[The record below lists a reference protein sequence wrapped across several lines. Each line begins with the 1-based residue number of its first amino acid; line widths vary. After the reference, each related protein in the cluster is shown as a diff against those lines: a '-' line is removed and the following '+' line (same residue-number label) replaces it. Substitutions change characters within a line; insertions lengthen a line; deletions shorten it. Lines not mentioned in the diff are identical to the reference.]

1 MMIQLVIGVVFFV
14 LLFIL
19 ISLEV
24 INKTILAMLG
34 AVLFIA
40 MGIVNQHQAYEEID
54 WHVIFLLIGMMVI
67 VGITKRSGLFQYI
80 AIKLAKLVNGDPVK
94 ILILFSILTAIL
106 SALLDNVTTVLIL
119 TPVIILIS
127 VELGLNPIPFIISSA
142 LASNIGGMATLI
154 GDPPNIMIGS
164 AAGLGFTDFIIN
176 LGPLVLILLFSH
188 CVLILL
194 FFKKKMEVSMERR
207 ARIMEFDERASIT
220 DKALLIKSLSVLFL
234 VLLLFLLHG
243 LITLEPSTVA
253 LGGAALLMLLAGGD
267 EVEDFFHEV
276 EWSTIFFF
284 IGLFIMVGGLVELG
298 VINFLAEKYLQLTAG
313 NLVLTSESIIW
324 VSGFLSAFLD
334 NIPYVATMI
343 PLVERLGQD
352 IGQASIGPVWWSLA
366 IGACLGGNGTLIG
379 ASANVVS
386 AGISGRSGYKISFME
401 FTKYGMIIMVITLA
415 ISSVYVYLRYL
426 I

>member
-1 MMIQLVIGVVFFV
+1 MFHLVTGVVFFV

-24 INKTILAMLG
+24 VNKTILALLG

-40 MGIVNQHQAYEEID
+40 TGIINEHAAYAEID
-54 WHVIFLLIGMMVI
+54 WNVIFLLIGMMVI
-67 VGITKRSGLFQYI
+67 VGITKKSGLFQYI
-80 AIKLAKLVNGDPVK
+80 AIKSAKMVNGDPVQ
-94 ILILFSILTAIL
+94 ILILFSLITAVL

-127 VELGLNPIPFIISSA
+127 VELGLSPVPYIISST

-164 AAGLGFTDFIIN
+164 AAGLGFHDFLVN
-176 LGPLVLILLFSH
+176 LGPLVLILM
-188 CVLILL
+188 VLHSLTVFLL
-194 FFKKKMEVSMERR
+194 FRKDLSVSMERR
-207 ARIMEFDERASIT
+207 ARIMEFDENASIS
-220 DKALLIKSLSVLFL
+220 DKSLLIKSLIVLAL
-234 VLLLFLLHG
+234 VLLMFLLHG
-243 LITLEPSTVA
+243 VTGLEPSTVA
-253 LGGAALLMLLAGGD
+253 LGGAALLMLLVGGE
-267 EVEDFFHEV
+267 EVEEFFHEV

-298 VINFLAEKYLQLTAG
+298 VINFLAVKYLQLTGG
-313 NLVLTSESIIW
+313 NVLVTAESIIW

-343 PLVERLGQD
+343 PLVERLGEH
-352 IGQASIGPVWWSLA
+352 IGQVAVQPVWWALA

-386 AGISGRSGYKISFME
+386 AGISGRSGYRISFLE
-401 FTKYGMIIMVITLA
+401 FTRYGMISMISTLLV
-415 ISSVYVYLRYL
+415 SSLYVYLRYL

>member
-1 MMIQLVIGVVFFV
+1 MFHLVIGVVFFV
-14 LLFIL
+14 LLFVL

-24 INKTILAMLG
+24 VNKTILAILG

-40 MGIVNQHQAYEEID
+40 TGIINEHAAYAEID
-54 WHVIFLLIGMMVI
+54 WNVIFLLIGMMVI
-67 VGITKRSGLFQYI
+67 VGITKGSGLFQYI
-80 AIKLAKLVNGDPVK
+80 AIKSAKIVNGDPVK
-94 ILILFSILTAIL
+94 ILILFSLITALL

-127 VELGLNPIPFIISSA
+127 VEMGLSPVPYIISST

-164 AAGLGFTDFIIN
+164 AARLGFHDFLIN
-176 LGPLVLILLFSH
+176 LGPLVLILLVVHS
-188 CVLILL
+188 LTIYLL
-194 FFKKKMEVSMERR
+194 FSNKLNVSMERR
-207 ARIMEFDERASIT
+207 ARIMEFDENASIS
-220 DKALLIKSLSVLFL
+220 DKALLIKSLAVMAL
-234 VLLLFLLHG
+234 VLIMFLLHG
-243 LITLEPSTVA
+243 VTGLEPSTIA
-253 LGGAALLMLLAGGD
+253 LGGAALLMLLVGGE
-267 EVEDFFHEV
+267 EVEEFFHEV

-298 VINFLAEKYLQLTAG
+298 VINYLAVKYLQLTKG
-313 NLVLTSESIIW
+313 NVLLTAESIIW

-343 PLVERLGQD
+343 PLVENLGEH
-352 IGQASIGPVWWSLA
+352 IGQIAVQPVWWSLA

-386 AGISGRSGYKISFME
+386 AGISSRSGYKISFMD
-401 FTKYGMIIMVITLA
+401 FTRYGMISMISTLLV
-415 ISSVYVYLRYL
+415 SSFYVYLRYL

>member
-1 MMIQLVIGVVFFV
+1 MTQLIIGVALFV

-19 ISLEV
+19 ISFET
-24 INKTILAMLG
+24 INKTILALLG

-40 MGIVNQHQAYEEID
+40 MGILNEHQAYAEID
-54 WHVIFLLIGMMVI
+54 WNVIFLLIGMMVI

-80 AIKLAKLVNGDPVK
+80 AIKSAKLVHGDPVK
-94 ILILFSILTAIL
+94 ILILFSIITAVL

-127 VELGLNPIPFIISSA
+127 VELGLNPVPYIISCA

-164 AAGLGFTDFIIN
+164 AAGLGFMEFLVN
-176 LGPLVLILLFSH
+176 LGPLVLILMVVHIL
-188 CVLILL
+188 LILR
-194 FFKKKMEVSMERR
+194 FFKKDLEVSMERR
-207 ARIMEFDERASIT
+207 ARIMDFDENASIK
-220 DKALLIKSLSVLFL
+220 DVKLLIKSLVVLFFVL
-234 VLLLFLLHG
+234 VLFMCHG
-243 LITLEPSTVA
+243 ITGLEPSTVA
-253 LGGAALLMLLAGGD
+253 LGGAAVLMLLAGGD
-267 EVEDFFHEV
+267 DVEEFFHEV

-284 IGLFIMVGGLVELG
+284 IGLFIMVGGLVVLG
-298 VINFLAEKYLQLTAG
+298 AIDFLAGKYLILTKG
-313 NLVLTSESIIW
+313 NILITSESIIW

-343 PLVERLGQD
+343 PLVEHLSAELG
-352 IGQASIGPVWWSLA
+352 ATATEPVWWSLA

-386 AGISGRSGYKISFME
+386 AGISSRSGYKISFIE
-401 FTKYGMIIMVITLA
+401 FTKYGMIVMVITLA
-415 ISSVYVYLRYL
+415 ISSLYVYLRYL

>member
-1 MMIQLVIGVVFFV
+1 MIQLVIGVTFFIV
-14 LLFIL
+14 LFIL

-24 INKTILAMLG
+24 INKTILALLG

-40 MGIVNQHQAYEEID
+40 MGIVNQQQAYDDID

-67 VGITKRSGLFQYI
+67 VGITKASGLFQYI
-80 AIKLAKLVNGDPVK
+80 AIKSAKVVNGDPVK
-94 ILILFSILTAIL
+94 ILILFSIITAIL

-164 AAGLGFTDFIIN
+164 AAGLGFTDFLVN
-176 LGPLVLILLFSH
+176 LGPLVLILLITHSF
-188 CVLILL
+188 LILL
-194 FFKKKMEVSMERR
+194 FFKKDLNVSLERR
-207 ARIMEFDERASIT
+207 ARIMEFDEKASIS
-220 DKALLIKSLSVLFL
+220 DKPLLIKSLIVLFM
-234 VLLLFLLHG
+234 VLLLFLLHSFTG
-243 LITLEPSTVA
+243 LEPSTVA

-267 EVEDFFHEV
+267 EVEEYFHEV
-276 EWSTIFFF
+276 EWATIFFF

-298 VINFLAEKYLQLTAG
+298 VINFMAEKYLKLIAG
-313 NLVLTSESIIW
+313 DLILTSESLIW

-343 PLVERLGQD
+343 PLVERLSQD
-352 IGQASIGPVWWSLA
+352 IGQANINPVWWSLA
-366 IGACLGGNGTLIG
+366 IGACLGGNGSLIG

-386 AGISGRSGYKISFME
+386 AGISGRSGYKISFLE
-401 FTKYGMIIMVITLA
+401 FTKYGMIIMIVTLA